1 MRFDAIRL
9 CSFLVAEHARCNNN
23 HEGNSDT
30 ADKRRPRRTGK
41 AGNQISKQADDGNQ
55 GSASQEIERGVDDI
69 GDGIER
75 GVDDIGD
82 DLTDSNKTDGS
93 GINNNNRADN
103 VDNGT
108 KNTTN

>member
-1 MRFDAIRL
+1 MKKRTAVILTALLIVSLFIFTGCA
-9 CSFLVAEHARCNNN
+9 NNDEPMN
-23 HEGNSDT
+23 
-30 ADKRRPRRTGK
+30 
-41 AGNQISKQADDGNQ
+41 DGNQ
-55 GSASQEIERGVDDI
+55 GSASQE
-69 GDGIER
+69 IER

-108 KNTTN
+108 NNTTN

>member
-1 MRFDAIRL
+1 MKKRTAVILTALLIVSLFIFTGCA
-9 CSFLVAEHARCNNN
+9 NNDDPLN
-23 HEGNSDT
+23 
-30 ADKRRPRRTGK
+30 
-41 AGNQISKQADDGNQ
+41 DGNQ
-55 GSASQEIERGVDDI
+55 GSASQE
-69 GDGIER
+69 IER

>member
-1 MRFDAIRL
+1 MKKRTAVILTALLIVSLFIFTGCA
-9 CSFLVAEHARCNNN
+9 NNDDPLN
-23 HEGNSDT
+23 
-30 ADKRRPRRTGK
+30 
-41 AGNQISKQADDGNQ
+41 DGNQ
-55 GSASQEIERGVDDI
+55 GSASQE
-69 GDGIER
+69 IER

-108 KNTTN
+108 NNTTN

>member
-1 MRFDAIRL
+1 MKKRTAVILTALLIVSLFIFTGCA
-9 CSFLVAEHARCNNN
+9 NNDEPLN
-23 HEGNSDT
+23 
-30 ADKRRPRRTGK
+30 
-41 AGNQISKQADDGNQ
+41 DGNQ
-55 GSASQEIERGVDDI
+55 GSASQE
-69 GDGIER
+69 IER

-108 KNTTN
+108 TNTTN